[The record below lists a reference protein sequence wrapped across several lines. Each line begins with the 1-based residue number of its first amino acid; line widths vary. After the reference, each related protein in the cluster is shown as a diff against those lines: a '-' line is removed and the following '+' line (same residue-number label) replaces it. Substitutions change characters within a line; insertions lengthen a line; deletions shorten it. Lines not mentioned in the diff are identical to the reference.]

1 MEAEEP
7 PEGRGCCPEV
17 LGTAKRCCHEALG
30 KLLPGLCFLCCLVT
44 YALVG
49 AALFSAVEGRPDPEA
64 EENPELK
71 KFLDDLC
78 SILKC
83 NRTEVEGN
91 RKALC
96 EHLQKMKPQWF
107 KADWSFL
114 SALYFCCTVF
124 STVGYGHLYPVTRL
138 GKFLCMLYALFG
150 IPLMFLVLTDIGD
163 TLATIL
169 SRAYNRFQ
177 ALLCLPRAPSEWC
190 SSLLCRRQPDSRPVD
205 EAIPQIVISAGAD
218 ADELLEPQPYREPA
232 PPSCGVELFERL
244 VAREKQDKLQPPMR
258 PIEKSSSCPELE
270 LGRLSCSILSNLDE
284 VGQQVER
291 LDIPLPVIALVIFA
305 YISCAAAILP
315 FWETELGFEDAF
327 YFCFVTLTTIGF
339 GDIKLNR
346 PHFFLFFSI
355 YIIVGME
362 IVFIA
367 FKLMQNRLLRAYKT
381 LMLFFCKREVSLLC

>member
-1 MEAEEP
+1 METEEP
-7 PEGRGCCPEV
+7 PEARRCCPEALGKARGCCPEA
-17 LGTAKRCCHEALG
+17 LGKARGCCPEALG

-78 SILKC
+78 NILKC
-83 NRTEVEGN
+83 NLT
-91 RKALC
+91 
-96 EHLQKMKPQWF
+96 
-107 KADWSFL
+107 
-114 SALYFCCTVF
+114 
-124 STVGYGHLYPVTRL
+124 GYGHMYPVTRL

-163 TLATIL
+163 ILATIL
-169 SRAYNRFQ
+169 SRAYSRFQ
-177 ALLCLPRAPSEWC
+177 ALLCLPHDISKWC
-190 SSLLCRRQPDSRPVD
+190 SLSLCRKQPDSKPAD
-205 EAIPQIVISAGAD
+205 KIIPQIVIDGE
-218 ADELLEPQPYREPA
+218 ELLDPQPSREPVS
-232 PPSCGVELFERL
+232 PSCNVELFERL
-244 VAREKQDKLQPPMR
+244 VAREKQNKLQPPTR
-258 PIEKSSSCPELE
+258 PVERSNSCPELV

-339 GDIKLNR
+339 GDITLVH

-362 IVFIA
+362 ILFIA
-367 FKLMQNRLLRAYKT
+367 FKLMQNRLLHTYKT
-381 LMLFFCKREVSLLC
+381 LMLFVCQREVSQPC